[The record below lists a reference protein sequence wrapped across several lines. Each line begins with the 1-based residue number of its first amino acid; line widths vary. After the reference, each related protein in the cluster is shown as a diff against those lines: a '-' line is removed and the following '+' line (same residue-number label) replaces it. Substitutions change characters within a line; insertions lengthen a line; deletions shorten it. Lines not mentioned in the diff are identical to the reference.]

1 MKIIIIE
8 DEQVAANALI
18 NLIHEVEPQAEILE
32 VLTAVEDAIDYFHRN
47 DMPDVILTDI
57 NLGDGSAFTI
67 FENVKVTCPIIFTTA
82 YDDYALKAFE
92 QNSVDYLLKPITE
105 EKLKR
110 AFNKII
116 QRPEKVNNEV
126 LINQLLTTLR
136 QQEKKY
142 KQTLLL
148 PIADHFV
155 PLSVYQITYIMA
167 EDHGAKIVTR
177 KNVYSVA
184 QSLDKLFE
192 ELNPEDFFRVSRQV
206 IVAHDAIKDMVVWFN
221 GALALEIEGNEEKI
235 TIPRRT
241 VKEFKDWYTA
251 K

>member
-18 NLIHEVEPQAEILE
+18 NLIREVEPDAEILE
-32 VLTAVEDAIDYFHRN
+32 VLTAVEDAIDYFRQN

-57 NLGDGSAFTI
+57 NLGDGSAFNI
-67 FENVKVTCPIIFTTA
+67 FEKVKVTCPIIFTTA
-82 YDDYALKAFE
+82 YDTYALKAFE

-105 EKLKR
+105 QKLKR
-110 AFNKII
+110 AFSKIN
-116 QRPEKVNNEV
+116 QLPPKVDNEA
-126 LINQLLTTLR
+126 LINQLLNTLR
-136 QQEKKY
+136 GQEKKF

-155 PLSVYQITYIMA
+155 PLSVYHILYISA

-177 KNVYSVA
+177 KNTYSVS
-184 QSLDKLFE
+184 QSLDKLYE
-192 ELNPEDFFRVSRQV
+192 QLNPEDFFRVSRQV

-221 GALALEIEGNEEKI
+221 GALALEIEDNEEKI